1 MEITHFL
8 EALWQLSIAMAP
20 YILFGLVFAGIL
32 HEIVPDSIVTKHL
45 GSDNVSSVVKS
56 TLFGIPLPV
65 CSCGVIPLATSIKKS
80 GASKGATLSFLISTP
95 ITGVDSIL
103 ATYGIFGWIFTIY
116 RIITSMI
123 IAVAAGILTNVFGK
137 SDEKENEETDKKSSV
152 SKTTFGVVGVQHPTQ
167 TAFTPKATNQPQTF
181 STLSAQPSTLTSQT
195 KASPSDANHHSSF
208 LIPHSLFASAP
219 EAPSC
224 CSSDSCS
231 DNKTKGFS
239 FTAAMKYAF
248 ITLLGDI
255 AKPLFWGLLL
265 GALITVAIPDNLS
278 ELLKTYNWLS
288 YLIVIAIAVPMYVC
302 ATASLPIAAGL
313 MLSGVSA
320 GAAFVFLSAGPAT
333 NTVTIGVVKKMLGSR
348 SLAIYLGTIVI
359 GSILFGL
366 GLDFVFDASN
376 IDPASLVHMDEHSGI
391 IATLSAVVLWGMVL
405 YFIAKPWFTK
415 KSECSGGSC
424 CGS

>member
-1 MEITHFL
+1 MEVTRFL
-8 EALWQLSIAMAP
+8 EALWQLSVAMAP

-32 HEIVPDSIVTKHL
+32 HELIPESIVTKHL
-45 GSDNVSSVVKS
+45 GRNNVRSVVKS

-65 CSCGVIPLATSIKKS
+65 CSCGVIPLATAIKKS

-103 ATYGIFGWIFTIY
+103 ATYGIFGWLFTIY
-116 RIITSMI
+116 RIVTSMI
-123 IAVAAGILTNVFGK
+123 IAVAAGILTNIFDK
-137 SDEKENEETDKKSSV
+137 TDATKKSETKKQSPA
-152 SKTTFGVVGVQHPTQ
+152 SKPNFGAVALQHPTQ
-167 TAFTPKATNQPQTF
+167 VAASSF
-181 STLSAQPSTLTSQT
+181 QT
-195 KASPSDANHHSSF
+195 KASQSDATPNA
-208 LIPHSLFASAP
+208 SLFTLHASPASAP

-224 CSSDSCS
+224 CASGSCDESD
-231 DNKTKGFS
+231 TKKSFS
-239 FTAAMKYAF
+239 FVAAMKYAF
-248 ITLLGDI
+248 VTLLGDI

-265 GALITVAIPDNLS
+265 GALITVAIPDDLG
-278 ELLKTYNWLS
+278 EVLKTYHWLS

-313 MLSGVSA
+313 MLGGVSA

-348 SLAIYLGTIVI
+348 ALTIYLGTIVA

-366 GLDFVFDASN
+366 GLDALFDASQ
-376 IDPASLVHMDEHSGI
+376 IDAASLVHMDEHGGI
-391 IATLSAVVLWGMVL
+391 VAALSAVILWGLVL
-405 YFIAKPWFTK
+405 YFVLKPYFTK
-415 KSECSGGSC
+415 KSCCSGGSC